1 MNFGPIN
8 LQSEVRELAERID
21 ARDERADIAM
31 KISDLTLEQQKT
43 KLELEKI
50 RLEQERERLFRLK
63 KNSSRRPFIFW
74 SLILVIGLLYGT
86 FFKIIWCA
94 PFDSSTTE
102 TTDILTDAGARLY
115 IIQLILLGVIPTVLV
130 ALVMKAIFSATQK
143 HEEKSTEIKITDAI
157 PVKVIAESLTRQ

>member
-31 KISDLTLEQQKT
+31 KISDLALEQEKT

-50 RLEQERERLFRLK
+50 RLKQEEEHLLRLQ
-63 KNSSRRPFIFW
+63 KNSSRRPFFFW
-74 SLILVIGLLYGT
+74 SLVLVIGLLYGG
-86 FFKIIWCA
+86 FFIMMLNA
-94 PFDSSTTE
+94 PFVSP

-143 HEEKSTEIKITDAI
+143 HEEKSTEIKITDTVPI
-157 PVKVIAESLTRQ
+157 KVIAESLTRQ